1 MSKKKDKKKNFT
13 VSEYAEELDISRQAV
28 LKKIKNTLKGAK
40 SNILPE
46 GASVQRMGIYYYI
59 TIN

>member
-40 SNILPE
+40 SNTLPE
-46 GASVQRMGIYYYI
+46 GVSVQRMGIYYYI

>member
-13 VSEYAEELDISRQAV
+13 VSEYAEELGISRQAV
-28 LKKIKNTLKGAK
+28 LKKIDNTLKGAK
-40 SNILPE
+40 SNVLPE
-46 GASVQRMGIYYYI
+46 GASVHRMGIYYYI